1 VRPKAAVLIMRPEAA
16 VLICLR
22 PEAAVVR
29 PKAAVLVCLRPE
41 AAVVRPR
48 AADRSFHMRPKAAVC
63 SVAQRALVCRAH
75 NLITADV
82 IQLLSARE

>member
-1 VRPKAAVLIMRPEAA
+1 MRPEAA

-29 PKAAVLVCLRPE
+29 PKAAVRPGAAVLVCLRLE

-48 AADRSFHMRPKAAVC
+48 AADHSFHVRPKAAVC
-63 SVAQRALVCRAH
+63 SVAQRALVCWA
-75 NLITADV
+75 LT
-82 IQLLSARE
+82 